1 MYIVTNITKIN
12 KGEGYKL
19 VNRFDKVGKIESM
32 DGFLGLE
39 VLMTEKI
46 DDHDEVSIVTR
57 WDSEAAFYNLTKTDA
72 FKESLRHKDGKFE
85 NIFSN
90 KISYNYLN
98 INRLSIIYVLF

>member
-39 VLMTEKI
+39 VLMTEKL

-57 WDSEAAFYNLTKTDA
+57 WDSEAAFSNWTKTDA
-72 FKESLRHKDGKFE
+72 FKESHRHKGGKPDY
-85 NIFSN
+85 IISN
-90 KISYNYLN
+90 KIAYYDVKVTRNP
-98 INRLSIIYVLF
+98 IVPV

>member
-57 WDSEAAFYNLTKTDA
+57 WDSEAAFSNWTKTDA
-72 FKESLRHKDGKFE
+72 FKESHRHKGGKPE
-85 NIFSN
+85 YIISN
-90 KISYNYLN
+90 KIAYYDVKVTRNP
-98 INRLSIIYVLF
+98 IIPV